1 MELAIGYL
9 SIPSEMGRPYRVLRS
24 LKPLLFQTPE
34 DIAKCPA
41 LGDVLPHSL
50 ALALLF
56 SFGPKEMLSPHEV
69 NLTINYPFYQIIE
82 TLIVQSAGWS
92 VKFYSQWLDENKS
105 ERNRLELIDGA
116 LQAYAKSVSASGHT
130 SFHPVYPVMVE
141 MLHAG
146 SNLCL

>member
-34 DIAKCPA
+34 DIAKCPS

-50 ALALLF
+50 ALAMLF

-69 NLTINYPFYQIIE
+69 TYYSTQLASKYIKI
-82 TLIVQSAGWS
+82 LSQSAGWS
-92 VKFYSQWLDENKS
+92 IKFYSQWLDENKS
-105 ERNRLELIDGA
+105 ERKRLELIDGA

-141 MLHAG
+141 LLQAG
-146 SNLCL
+146 SNFCL